1 MLRIL
6 SREVVDELLEGRDGA
21 CLSFFFPTRQAALSA
36 EPGAIHLKNLLR
48 RAEELLDGAGVAAPE
63 AASLLAPVRAL
74 LDDPGFWQAQGE
86 GLAVFAAPQGLWTVR
101 LGAAPEAEVQLGSRF
116 ALAPLLPLLPPVVR
130 FYVLALSL
138 ERPRVLEVTPEAT
151 RRLELPGFPE
161 SMERAL
167 GYDQYYSETQVHS
180 AGSRSLGRG
189 AAIVHGHGDSDEEG
203 SKENV
208 LHYFRLVAGAL
219 ARRPDPAAPIVLAAV
234 QEHEP
239 LFRQAA
245 GDLPVL
251 AGMVPGSPDWV
262 TDGDLALRAAAVVD
276 ERGARL
282 REEALARYRE
292 LVGART
298 CADTEEVVGAAAA
311 GRVDTLFFVPQSRRW
326 GSFEPDSSRVEV
338 HEEPRPGDEELVN
351 FAVAMALAKG
361 GTVFPVAAEAAPGD
375 APLAAILRY

>member
-6 SREVVDELLEGRDGA
+6 SRELVDELLEGRDGA
-21 CLSFFFPTRQAALSA
+21 CLSFFLPTRQAGLSA
-36 EPGAIHLKNLLR
+36 EPGIHLKNLLR
-48 RAEELLDGAGVAAPE
+48 RAEGLLDGAGLASQD
-63 AASLLAPVRAL
+63 AASLLGPVRAL

-86 GLAVFAAPQGLWTVR
+86 GLAVFAAPQRLWTVR

-116 ALAPLLPLLPPVVR
+116 ALAPLLPLLPPVER

-138 ERPRVLEVTPEAT
+138 ERPRVLEVTPAQT
-151 RRLELPGFPE
+151 HRLDLAGFPE
-161 SMERAL
+161 SMEQAL
-167 GYDQYYSETQVHS
+167 GYDQYYSEIQVHS

-208 LHYFRLVAGAL
+208 LQYFRLVAGAL
-219 ARRPDPAAPIVLAAV
+219 ARRPDPAAPVVLAAV

-251 AGMVPGSPDWV
+251 AGMVPGSPDWIA
-262 TDGDLALRAAAVVD
+262 DGELALRATAVVD
-276 ERGARL
+276 ERAAQL
-282 REEALARYRE
+282 REQALARYRE
-292 LVGART
+292 LVGTRT
-298 CADTEEVVGAAAA
+298 CDGTEEVVGAAAE
-311 GRVDTLFFVPQSRRW
+311 GRVDTLFFVPGTHRW
-326 GSFEPDSSRVEV
+326 GTFEPQTSRSEI
-338 HEEPRPGDEELVN
+338 HEAPLPGDDELVN
-351 FAVAMALAKG
+351 LAVTMALVRG
-361 GTVFPVAAEAAPGD
+361 GQVFPVPEECSPGH